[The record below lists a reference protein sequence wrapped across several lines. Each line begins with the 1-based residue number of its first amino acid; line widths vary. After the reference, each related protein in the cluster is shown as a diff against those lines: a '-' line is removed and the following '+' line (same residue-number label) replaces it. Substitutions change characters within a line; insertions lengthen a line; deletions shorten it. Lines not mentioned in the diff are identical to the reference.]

1 VLTHSHNYF
10 LYTVA
15 GSCMVFTILFTH
27 TYAFGLLAR
36 LEPTGRAVAGTPA
49 MLMFGAALGPIL
61 AGTLVQYISFE
72 AIGIMGCILVVGQL
86 ILFNIVRAY
95 YSNNGLAQ
103 NA

>member
-1 VLTHSHNYF
+1 
-10 LYTVA
+10 
-15 GSCMVFTILFTH
+15 
-27 TYAFGLLAR
+27 
-36 LEPTGRAVAGTPA
+36 

-86 ILFNIVRAY
+86 ILFNIVRTY
-95 YSNNGLAQ
+95 YTNHGIAQ